1 VRPSHCYFMLIV
13 LNKGENIKRRLQT
26 IRPDSIP
33 VGFSFYASGKSC
45 GNQCLLL
52 QICHCVIDCF
62 CYCAA
67 LSRAV
72 LNVAIRPSAPHLR
85 FSKNTKVVETS
96 NLVEMWCW
104 TRENFRSKGQ
114 RSMSLGTVKFV
125 FFSRISSSKVDRFT
139 SNQDQNDHRP
149 ILYISLNIFRQR
161 KCFVLWYFSNPG
173 GPCRSGH
180 LAVHMYTCYY
190 SGSEVTGALMH
201 CLSSSDCVVLN
212 L

>member
-1 VRPSHCYFMLIV
+1 MRPSHCYFMLIV

-125 FFSRISSSKVDRFT
+125 FFFAHIFIKSGPIYV
-139 SNQDQNDHRP
+139 QPRP
-149 ILYISLNIFRQR
+149 KWSPAHSIHIVEYISPAKMFRFVIF
-161 KCFVLWYFSNPG
+161 F
-173 GPCRSGH
+173 
-180 LAVHMYTCYY
+180 
-190 SGSEVTGALMH
+190 
-201 CLSSSDCVVLN
+201 
-212 L
+212 